1 MPVEIVMPKLGLN
14 MTEGKLVEWLHKEG
28 DVVHKGEPLFVVET
42 EKVTI
47 EAEAPAD
54 GVLGRIL
61 VLAGETV
68 PVGHVV
74 ALLVQAGEPPLQE
87 DVAGVR
93 APPAAEEKTN
103 RVASEAPRGRADRQ
117 RFIASP
123 KARRLAREHGVDLKN
138 LSLQV
143 GGRRISAED
152 VELEIAQRRREKLI
166 KASPVARRLASER
179 GVDLAQVK
187 GTGVDGRITRS
198 DVERYLERSRPEEGR
213 KGEIP
218 YQELPLEGPRAVIA
232 RRMHA
237 SLHTMAQFTL
247 HAMVDATA
255 LVEFRA
261 RLKVQAEDGT
271 APSLD
276 AILARLTAQA
286 LREHPQLNARLV
298 GQKIHLLQEI
308 HIGIAV
314 DTPAGLLVVVVRDAD
329 AKSLAEI
336 DGELRS
342 LVERARNGKAR
353 PDEVSGSTFT
363 ISNMG
368 HLGIDAFTPII
379 NPPEAALLGVGRIR
393 EELVVHEGKVAQR
406 HRMTLSL
413 TVDHR
418 IVDGA
423 PAARFLQHL
432 AQLIN
437 EVG

>member
-1 MPVEIVMPKLGLN
+1 
-14 MTEGKLVEWLHKEG
+14 
-28 DVVHKGEPLFVVET
+28 
-42 EKVTI
+42 
-47 EAEAPAD
+47 
-54 GVLGRIL
+54 
-61 VLAGETV
+61 
-68 PVGHVV
+68 
-74 ALLVQAGEPPLQE
+74 
-87 DVAGVR
+87 
-93 APPAAEEKTN
+93 
-103 RVASEAPRGRADRQ
+103 
-117 RFIASP
+117 
-123 KARRLAREHGVDLKN
+123 
-138 LSLQV
+138 
-143 GGRRISAED
+143 
-152 VELEIAQRRREKLI
+152 
-166 KASPVARRLASER
+166 
-179 GVDLAQVK
+179 
-187 GTGVDGRITRS
+187 
-198 DVERYLERSRPEEGR
+198 
-213 KGEIP
+213 
-218 YQELPLEGPRAVIA
+218 
-232 RRMHA
+232 MHA